1 MAQSHLHDQ
10 FMLKPTEDREAA
22 MRLKNRRTGVAI
34 FQASWIMAF
43 ICLVVVNLQLR
54 SGSPSWPPEGVAPLD
69 RVIPT
74 LATVALLISGWFARR
89 GSQSIAGDDRERYL
103 VQWRIALG
111 LGIAFVAVMAFEWL
125 TVTPVPES
133 SLILANGLEVS
144 AALTQYNA
152 IFRVMTAFHGFH
164 ALVICVYMFNTFRA
178 VRGSAATGET
188 AWAVEAGAKLWY
200 FVVIAWLMF
209 YTVLY
214 WI

>member
-1 MAQSHLHDQ
+1 MAQSHLHEQ

-43 ICLVVVNLQLR
+43 VCLVVVNLQLR
-54 SGSPSWPPEGVAPLD
+54 GGSPTWPPEGVTPLD
-69 RVIPT
+69 RVLPSV
-74 LATVALLISGWFARR
+74 ATVALLVSGWFARR
-89 GSQSIAGDDRERYL
+89 GSQAITGDAPERFL
-103 VQWRIALG
+103 VQWRIAIG
-111 LGIAFVAVMAFEWL
+111 LGIAFVVVMAFEWL

-133 SLILANGLEVS
+133 ALILANGLEVTT
-144 AALTQYNA
+144 ALTQYNA
-152 IFRVMTAFHGFH
+152 IFRVMTAFHAFH
-164 ALVICVYMFNTFRA
+164 ALVISIYMFNTLRT
-178 VRGSAATGET
+178 VRGSGLIGDT